1 MSKKIG
7 MVKQKPTRNQSLA
20 VIGILVLVMVGGI
33 ALIVFVSNL
42 IFGRP
47 DSSSVEYKITFV
59 VGFMIIVGGVFLVVM
74 IIEDHWNIKLT

>member
-1 MSKKIG
+1 
-7 MVKQKPTRNQSLA
+7 MVKIKPTRNQSLA
-20 VIGILVLVMVGGI
+20 VIGILALVMVGGI

-47 DSSSVEYKITFV
+47 DSSTDEYKITFAI
-59 VGFMIIVGGVFLVVM
+59 GFMIIIVGVVLVVK

>member
-1 MSKKIG
+1 
-7 MVKQKPTRNQSLA
+7 MVKIKPTRNQSLA
-20 VIGILVLVMVGGI
+20 VIGILASVMVGGI

-47 DSSSVEYKITFV
+47 DSSTVEYKITFAI
-59 VGFMIIVGGVFLVVM
+59 GFMVIIGGVFLVVK